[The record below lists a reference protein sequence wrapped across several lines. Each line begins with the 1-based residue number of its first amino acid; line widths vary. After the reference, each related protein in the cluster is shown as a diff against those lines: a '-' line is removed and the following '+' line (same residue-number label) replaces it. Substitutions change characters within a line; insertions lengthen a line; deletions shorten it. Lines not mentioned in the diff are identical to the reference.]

1 MTKGPLNGRKNMP
14 FHLNEGRLVVSITTV
29 VDEFLDSW
37 NPLLGIFEF
46 GSYPQSGASNK
57 LIVLDVHNPA
67 RDITV
72 DNVQGEIECLGAQAE
87 REVELYEKL
96 DEAGAHV
103 PLDFWLLV
111 HRRSSP

>member
-1 MTKGPLNGRKNMP
+1 MP
-14 FHLNEGRLVVSITTV
+14 FHLNEGRLVVCVTTV

-37 NPLLGIFEF
+37 NSLLSVFEF
-46 GSYPQSGASNK
+46 SSYPQSGASDK
-57 LIVLDVHNPA
+57 LIVLDVHNPP

-72 DNVQGEIECLGAQAE
+72 EDVQGKIECFGAQAE
-87 REVELYEKL
+87 GEVELYEKF

-111 HRRSSP
+111 HR